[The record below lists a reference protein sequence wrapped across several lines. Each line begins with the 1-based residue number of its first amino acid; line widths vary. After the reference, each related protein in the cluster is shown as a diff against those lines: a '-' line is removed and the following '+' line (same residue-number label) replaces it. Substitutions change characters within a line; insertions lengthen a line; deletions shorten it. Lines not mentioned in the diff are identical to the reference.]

1 MLLFNE
7 VAKLEKR
14 KREQEEAAS
23 KIAAIQRG
31 RKARKEKKKQV
42 EAVNKIAAIQ
52 RGRNARKKM
61 STENKQKSAAQSFKV
76 GQRVRA
82 RFAGK
87 GHFYNG
93 KITAD
98 NRDGTFGIEYDDGDW
113 EDELDG
119 KFIQVI
125 EKKPVTSAVQVEE
138 QQQQFVVNT
147 VDPKDIASENNANL
161 VNTSSNDK
169 QRLVEEYQKL
179 GYGLNSTNDKQR
191 LVEEYQKLGY
201 GLNSHPN
208 TVDDPVES
216 SCEKSDRTFFVG
228 QRVRARFAGKAH
240 FYNGKITADNGD
252 GTFGIEYDDGD
263 WEDELKA
270 EYIQVISKKKKL
282 H

>member
-7 VAKLEKR
+7 VAKLEK
-14 KREQEEAAS
+14 KREQEEAAC

-52 RGRNARKKM
+52 RGRNTRKKM
-61 STENKQKSAAQSFKV
+61 STENKEKNAVQSFKV

-147 VDPKDIASENNANL
+147 VDPKIL
-161 VNTSSNDK
+161 
-169 QRLVEEYQKL
+169 
-179 GYGLNSTNDKQR
+179 
-191 LVEEYQKLGY
+191 
-201 GLNSHPN
+201 P
-208 TVDDPVES
+208 
-216 SCEKSDRTFFVG
+216 
-228 QRVRARFAGKAH
+228 
-240 FYNGKITADNGD
+240 
-252 GTFGIEYDDGD
+252 
-263 WEDELKA
+263 LKTMR
-270 EYIQVISKKKKL
+270 IL
-282 H
+282 